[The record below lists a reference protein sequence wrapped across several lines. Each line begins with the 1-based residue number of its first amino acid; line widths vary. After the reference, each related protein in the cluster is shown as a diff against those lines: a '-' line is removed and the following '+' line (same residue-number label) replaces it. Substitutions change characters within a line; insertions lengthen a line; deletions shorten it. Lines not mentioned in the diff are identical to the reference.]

1 MSNLTLVL
9 LVFAVVFFIGLV
21 FNTHQIDKLQ
31 HELLKTK
38 RNLALLTA
46 ASHEQKGTEE
56 ALND

>member
-1 MSNLTLVL
+1 MNPLTLVL
-9 LVFAVVFFIGLV
+9 LVITVVFFIGLV

-46 ASHEQKGTEE
+46 ASHEQKGT
-56 ALND
+56 DDS